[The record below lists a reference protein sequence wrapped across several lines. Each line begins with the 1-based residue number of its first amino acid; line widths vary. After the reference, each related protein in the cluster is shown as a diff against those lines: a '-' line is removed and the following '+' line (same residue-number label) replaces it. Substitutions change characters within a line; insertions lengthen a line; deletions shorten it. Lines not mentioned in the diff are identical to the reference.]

1 VVRTR
6 RMGTVVSSVAR
17 RPKGLIADWKAIVT
31 RSRAKFL
38 RLGYVVRV
46 SPVLGDFL
54 LIRKLR
60 VNNSYSQDDLY
71 EI

>member
-1 VVRTR
+1 
-6 RMGTVVSSVAR
+6 MAR

-31 RSRAKFL
+31 RSRANLL

-46 SPVLGDFL
+46 SPVLDDFL

-60 VNNSYSQDDLY
+60 VNNSYSQDVLY